1 MQEYTKSSGNVFLDL
16 GFEPEVAAVMKIKAD
31 LRISLEK
38 ELERLKLNQTQAAEA
53 IGIGR
58 PALNQLLKGKLDKI
72 SIDKMVRMH
81 SRLGKDVV
89 VQVKKRRAKKI
100 APKAA

>member
-31 LRISLEK
+31 LKISLEK
-38 ELERLKLNQTQAAEA
+38 EIARLKLNQTQAAEA

-58 PALNQLLKGKLDKI
+58 PALNQLLKGKFDKI
-72 SIDKMVRMH
+72 SIDKMVQMH

-89 VQVKKRRAKKI
+89 VKVRKARLKKV